1 MDDALFAAT
10 VGGAGAALGA
20 CSKDCGHV
28 VDDQYPPRFPALFEQ
43 EIASSPIALFGWN
56 GCPCTGKARAHF
68 QAHEYCYM
76 ENVWQDPENK
86 LFEYLQCRYGEQ
98 HHSFIFVG
106 GQVGDVIML
115 DMPSHAVASRL
126 IPNLK
131 STGLTQNLGQ
141 L

>member
-20 CSKDCGHV
+20 CAKDCGHV

-106 GQVGDVIML
+106 GQ
-115 DMPSHAVASRL
+115 RY
-126 IPNLK
+126 
-131 STGLTQNLGQ
+131 
-141 L
+141 